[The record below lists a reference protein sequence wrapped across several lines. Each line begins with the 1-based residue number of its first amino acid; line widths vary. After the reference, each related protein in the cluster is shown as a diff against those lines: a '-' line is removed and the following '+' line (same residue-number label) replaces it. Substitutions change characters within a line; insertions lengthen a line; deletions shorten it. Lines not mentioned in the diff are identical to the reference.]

1 MATIKAPIIEDASL
15 VKLPMFPLPEV
26 HLFPGAILPL
36 HVFEPRYL
44 ALVDQVLE
52 RPDNSIAI
60 ATLRPGFES
69 DYEGKPPIY
78 PTMGVG
84 SVIAAEKKSDGR
96 WNLLVRGALR
106 VHLVEELQTSELF
119 REIAVERLED
129 THVDANP
136 F

>member
-52 RPDNSIAI
+52 RPTIPSPSPHCA
-60 ATLRPGFES
+60 P
-69 DYEGKPPIY
+69 
-78 PTMGVG
+78 
-84 SVIAAEKKSDGR
+84 
-96 WNLLVRGALR
+96 ALR
-106 VHLVEELQTSELF
+106 VSMKLS
-119 REIAVERLED
+119 R
-129 THVDANP
+129 P
-136 F
+136 FTQRWA